1 MSYRGVLVLF
11 YNNWVESFSWV
22 GLAGLG
28 ALIFLGGFVDAL
40 AGGGG
45 LITLPAYLASG
56 LDPSLLLGT
65 NKLSSSIGTVAST
78 LRYKRSGGFLL
89 RPFIPAI
96 AASLIGSAAGARL
109 AADVNPDWIRPL
121 LLGALP
127 VAALLVLTKKHF
139 GAEDRSASLGSRGLL
154 VRHLAVAFPI
164 GCYDGFFGPGT
175 GTFFALALSR
185 FCRYDL
191 VKATAGAKV
200 LNLTSNMSA
209 LFVFAALDRAQLGLG
224 CAMGVLSVAGH
235 YAGSGL
241 GIRQG
246 ARVIRPML
254 ALVCSGLFVK
264 ILFDLAT
271 EP

>member
-1 MSYRGVLVLF
+1 MD
-11 YNNWVESFSWV
+11 SFSWA

-28 ALIFLGGFVDAL
+28 VLIFLGGFVDAL

-45 LITLPAYLASG
+45 LITLPAYLAFG
-56 LDPSLLLGT
+56 LNPALLLGT
-65 NKLSSSIGTVAST
+65 NKLSSAIGTVASVI
-78 LRYKRSGGFLL
+78 RYKKSGGFLL
-89 RPFIPAI
+89 VPFIPAI

-109 AADVNPDWIRPL
+109 AADMDPDWIRPL
-121 LLGALP
+121 LLAALP
-127 VAALLVLTKKHF
+127 VVALAVLTKKHF
-139 GAEDRSASLGSRGLL
+139 GAEDRSVSLGSRGLL
-154 VRHLAVAFPI
+154 VRHLVVAFPI

-191 VKATAGAKV
+191 VQATAGAKV

-209 LFVFAALDRAQLGLG
+209 LFVFAALERAELKLG
-224 CAMGVLSVAGH
+224 CVMGLLSVAGH

-241 GIRQG
+241 GIRKG

-254 ALVCSGLFVK
+254 ALVCVGLFVK
-264 ILFDLAT
+264 LLFDLAT
-271 EP
+271 AP